1 VSFGVSAKGLPLL
14 VDPYAMTSPV
24 HIFRKRPKARPRIVA
39 VSDYWRTAG
48 PEQGRQVLV
57 QLPDGDRVTTYLP
70 DTHPALVRFLDAA
83 AVAA

>member
-1 VSFGVSAKGLPLL
+1 
-14 VDPYAMTSPV
+14 MTSPIV
-24 HIFRKRPKARPRIVA
+24 LLRRRPKPRPRIVA
-39 VSDYWRTAG
+39 VSCYWRTYG

-57 QLPDGDRVTTYLP
+57 QLPGGERVTTYLP